1 MVCLPDK
8 RSIEFVKFCEFGG
21 RCILAPLNVEVD
33 RSADRPVG
41 ISPLLV
47 LPSLQNINVRTAFPS
62 WTKSFRVS
70 RTLFHQAVMG
80 KENFQEDSQ
89 SDVSST
95 PQLLFPETDL
105 SQGIVGW
112 DGQKDHQNPK

>member
-1 MVCLPDK
+1 MVCLSDK
-8 RSIEFVKFCEFGG
+8 RSIEFGG

-89 SDVSST
+89 SDVSIT
-95 PQLLFPETDL
+95 PQSVLFPETDL

-112 DGQKDHQNPK
+112 DGQKDPQNPK